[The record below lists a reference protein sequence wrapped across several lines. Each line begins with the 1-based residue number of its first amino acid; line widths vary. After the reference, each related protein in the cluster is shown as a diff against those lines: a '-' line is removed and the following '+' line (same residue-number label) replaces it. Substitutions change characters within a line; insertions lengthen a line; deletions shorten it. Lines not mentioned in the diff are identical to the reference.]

1 MILNKS
7 VKKNYL
13 DPAVIAKIKSLELKA
28 RLVVE
33 GFKVGLHK
41 SPYHGFSVEFSQY
54 RSYIQGDSI
63 RNIDWNV
70 FGKTEKYFIKQFE
83 EETNLISHICV
94 DTSKSMQFKNKGSVS
109 KMEYAVILA
118 SSLLYIMNQQ
128 QDAAGLV
135 LYSDKIEKYFPP
147 KSNRIYLRTL
157 LQQLSKI
164 KATNKTETS
173 LPFKEVAQKIK
184 KRGLIIIISDLLDEP
199 DKIIASLKQFYS
211 KKNEVIV
218 FQILDPIERN
228 FGFDKDANFVDME
241 TEEEI
246 ITQPHQIRASYQ
258 SAFKEYLSK
267 IKSGCLNYGM
277 EYNLIETSQSFDK
290 ALISYF
296 NKRKRLH

>member
-1 MILNKS
+1 MILNNS
-7 VKKNYL
+7 TQKNYL

-28 RLVVE
+28 KLVVE

-54 RSYIQGDSI
+54 RPYIQGDSI

-109 KMEYAVILA
+109 KMEYAVTLA
-118 SSLLYIMNQQ
+118 SSLLYIMQQQ

-135 LYSDKIEKYFPP
+135 LFSDKIDKYFPP
-147 KSNRIYLRTL
+147 KANRIYMRTL
-157 LQQLSKI
+157 LRQLASI
-164 KATNKTETS
+164 SPANKTETS
-173 LPFKEVAQKIK
+173 RPLTATAQKIK
-184 KRGLIIIISDLLDEP
+184 KRGLVIIISDLLDDP
-199 DKIIASLKQFYS
+199 DKIISSLKQFYY

-218 FQILDPIERN
+218 FQILDPIERSFAFN
-228 FGFDKDANFVDME
+228 KDANFVDME
-241 TEEEI
+241 TGEEI
-246 ITQPHQIRASYQ
+246 ITQPHQIKASYQ
-258 SAFKEYLSK
+258 SAFNEYLAK
-267 IKSGCLNYGM
+267 IKTGCLNYGM
-277 EYNLIETSQSFDK
+277 EYNLIETDKPFDK

-296 NKRKRLH
+296 NKRKKLH

>member
-7 VKKNYL
+7 IQKNYL

-54 RSYIQGDSI
+54 RPYIQGDSI
-63 RNIDWNV
+63 RNIDWSV
-70 FGKTEKYFIKQFE
+70 FGKTEKYYIKQFE

-94 DTSKSMQFKNKGSVS
+94 DTSKSMQFKSKGAVS

-118 SSLLYIMNQQ
+118 SSLLYIMQQQ

-135 LYSDKIEKYFPP
+135 LYSDKIDKYFPP
-147 KSNRIYLRTL
+147 KSNRIYFRTL
-157 LQQLSKI
+157 LQQLANINPSD
-164 KATNKTETS
+164 KTETS
-173 LPFKEVAQKIK
+173 KPLKAAAQKIK
-184 KRGLIIIISDLLDEP
+184 KRGLVIVISDLLDEP
-199 DKIIASLKQFYS
+199 DKIISSLKQFYY

-218 FQILDPIERN
+218 FQILDPIERT
-228 FGFDKDANFVDME
+228 FAFSKDANFVDME
-241 TEEEI
+241 TGEEI
-246 ITQPHQIRASYQ
+246 ITQPYQIKAVYQ
-258 SAFKEYLSK
+258 SAFKEFLSK

-277 EYNLIETSQSFDK
+277 EYNLIETDKSFDK

-296 NKRKRLH
+296 NKRKKLY